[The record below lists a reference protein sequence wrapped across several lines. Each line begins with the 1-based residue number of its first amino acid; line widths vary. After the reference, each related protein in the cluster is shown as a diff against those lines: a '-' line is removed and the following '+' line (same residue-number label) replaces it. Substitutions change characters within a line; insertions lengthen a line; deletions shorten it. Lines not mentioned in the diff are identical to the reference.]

1 MTRTDIP
8 LAARARA
15 LAPGLMLAVT
25 VAMAAQFLS
34 GHYGVPVMLMAI
46 LLGMPL
52 HFLAEDDRAGPGS
65 DFAARTLL
73 RWLEAGAPVDTS
85 SVLDR

>member
-1 MTRTDIP
+1 
-8 LAARARA
+8 
-15 LAPGLMLAVT
+15 MLAVT

-52 HFLAEDDRAGPGS
+52 HFLAEDDRAGPGI
-65 DFAARTLL
+65 DFAARALL
-73 RWLEAGAPVDTS
+73 RRGWRCWACGCRWTWWPRSAGPS
-85 SVLDR
+85 WRWSRGRSRR